1 MRTDVLSANMWIS
14 NNQHKYKY
22 YGFRE
27 IIIQRDWSRKV
38 RGLRTDSM
46 SVYQW
51 CNKYPPGT
59 DEHRLGLMLTGITIM
74 PLHDS
79 LGKFHDTL
87 MEERKY
93 LQKESAVK
101 HSDRDMQTN

>member
-1 MRTDVLSANMWIS
+1 MDLEKLSFNGIS
-14 NNQHKYKY
+14 HEKFVDSVQTVCQ
-22 YGFRE
+22 F
-27 IIIQRDWSRKV
+27 I
-38 RGLRTDSM
+38 RGVT
-46 SVYQW
+46 
-51 CNKYPPGT
+51 NTPPGT

-101 HSDRDMQTN
+101 HSERDMQTN

>member
-1 MRTDVLSANMWIS
+1 
-14 NNQHKYKY
+14 
-22 YGFRE
+22 
-27 IIIQRDWSRKV
+27 
-38 RGLRTDSM
+38 
-46 SVYQW
+46 
-51 CNKYPPGT
+51 
-59 DEHRLGLMLTGITIM
+59 MLTGITIM

-79 LGKFHDTL
+79 LGKFHDTLL

>member
-1 MRTDVLSANMWIS
+1 MDLEKLSFNGIGHEKFVDSVQTVCQFIS
-14 NNQHKYKY
+14 GVTN
-22 YGFRE
+22 
-27 IIIQRDWSRKV
+27 
-38 RGLRTDSM
+38 T
-46 SVYQW
+46 
-51 CNKYPPGT
+51 PPGT

-101 HSDRDMQTN
+101 HSERDMQTN